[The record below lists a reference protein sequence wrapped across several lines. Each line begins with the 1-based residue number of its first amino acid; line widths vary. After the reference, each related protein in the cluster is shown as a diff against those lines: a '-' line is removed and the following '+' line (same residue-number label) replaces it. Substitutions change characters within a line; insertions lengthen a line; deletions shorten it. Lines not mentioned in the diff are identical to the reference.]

1 MAILTKIN
9 EELPFDVY
17 IVQRPGNS
25 LLSRKGHGPETC
37 ISICIVRGTSWAF
50 WLSFQNDG
58 QNFDSVSSIVGS
70 RSY

>member
-9 EELPFDVY
+9 EKVPFDVY
-17 IVQRPGNS
+17 FDVYS
-25 LLSRKGHGPETC
+25 LLSLKGHGPETC
-37 ISICIVRGTSWAF
+37 ISICIVRCTSWVF

>member
-9 EELPFDVY
+9 EKLPFDVY
-17 IVQRPGNS
+17 FDVYS
-25 LLSRKGHGPETC
+25 LLSRKGPETC
-37 ISICIVRGTSWAF
+37 ISISIVRCTSWAF

-58 QNFDSVSSIVGS
+58 QNFDSVSSMVGN